1 MDEKNLVI
9 FFFMMFGLKYFM
21 CSKVKIFNIFFMVF
35 EYLCICLWFLILDG
49 RKIDIFFNDV
59 WFKYCMVC

>member
-9 FFFMMFGLKYFM
+9 FFFMMFGLKYYM

-35 EYLCICLWFLILDG
+35 EYLCICL
-49 RKIDIFFNDV
+49 
-59 WFKYCMVC
+59 